1 MIIFSFTFAPLIIAE
16 IARKEALP
24 TVEDFFLYSRRMP
37 LLLSFFTIYATWYS
51 SFAVLGSGATF
62 YQHGPLYMTAF
73 AWNVLFAIGLYSLGR
88 RIWYYGRKNN
98 YITISDFFRDIYGS
112 QTLSNITT
120 GIALI
125 FTIPYLE
132 VQLYGGTY
140 LINVATRGAIP
151 WRIALLLFFSVMI
164 VYLWAGG
171 IRSVSMTDIFYGISI
186 FCTMVFMG
194 LLLAHKAGGVREIFD
209 ALAARDPSFLT
220 LTGKEDENMILWLT
234 MFIIVPTG
242 ALMSPPIWLRCY
254 SMKKAKDFST
264 LSVLIALCT
273 MGYIGSV
280 LAGSAAKILMP
291 NFEQPDMVI
300 PYLIIKEGHLI
311 LAALLFCGMSAAS
324 LSTANSQIHSLS
336 AIYTIDVH
344 KRYIEPEATDARL
357 IKITKIVLLIVSAAT
372 YVLLVS
378 TRSMLVHTGLI
389 ALAGA
394 AQLIVPTA
402 GALFWT
408 RSTAHGAMA
417 GLLAG
422 ETILIALALFTNL
435 DGSLAG
441 CIGLTVNAALFI
453 LCSLCSKP
461 SAEAK
466 NRIAAM
472 KCRFEEDRA
481 HLNL

>member
-1 MIIFSFTFAPLIIAE
+1 MIDAGLFLVQRDTTMNTAIF
-16 IARKEALP
+16 
-24 TVEDFFLYSRRMP
+24 
-37 LLLSFFTIYATWYS
+37 
-51 SFAVLGSGATF
+51 
-62 YQHGPLYMTAF
+62 
-73 AWNVLFAIGLYSLGR
+73 N
-88 RIWYYGRKNN
+88 
-98 YITISDFFRDIYGS
+98 ISDSRFPPPARPK
-112 QTLSNITT
+112 T
-120 GIALI
+120 
-125 FTIPYLE
+125 P
-132 VQLYGGTY
+132 
-140 LINVATRGAIP
+140 
-151 WRIALLLFFSVMI
+151 
-164 VYLWAGG
+164 
-171 IRSVSMTDIFYGISI
+171 
-186 FCTMVFMG
+186 
-194 LLLAHKAGGVREIFD
+194 GGVIQPKVKQTRE
-209 ALAARDPSFLT
+209 T
-220 LTGKEDENMILWLT
+220 
-234 MFIIVPTG
+234 VPTT
-242 ALMSPPIWLRCY
+242 SPATAP
-254 SMKKAKDFST
+254 A
-264 LSVLIALCT
+264 V
-273 MGYIGSV
+273 V
-280 LAGSAAKILMP
+280 
-291 NFEQPDMVI
+291 
-300 PYLIIKEGHLI
+300 EG
-311 LAALLFCGMSAAS
+311 LLFCGMSAAS

-372 YVLLVS
+372 YVLLAS

-394 AQLIVPTA
+394 TQLIVPTA